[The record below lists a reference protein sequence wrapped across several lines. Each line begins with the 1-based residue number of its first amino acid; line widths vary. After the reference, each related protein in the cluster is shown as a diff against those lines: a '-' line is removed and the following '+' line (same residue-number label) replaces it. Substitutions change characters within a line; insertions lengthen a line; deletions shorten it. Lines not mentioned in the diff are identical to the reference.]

1 MDHADH
7 VRLLRDGVGDARG
20 GTWADVGAG
29 SGAFTLALADLL
41 GPGAR
46 IVAVDRDAGALREA
60 ARAVAA
66 RFPETRLDARVAD
79 LEHPLELPPLDGL
92 IAANSLHFIDPERQT
107 AAVGRLA
114 AYLRPAGRFLVV
126 EYDTDEGN
134 PWVPHPFSFLTW
146 ARIAVSAGLTS
157 PVRIGRVPSRFL
169 GAIYAA
175 VCERPAGSAD
185 GTGAH
190 GTGVDDVRGF
200 SSGAN
205 VRLTDHLHARPMLT
219 DTTAPTPTAPAD
231 DAGGDDPVAPTP
243 IPGAS
248 NAWLFPEGAL
258 LQAGR
263 HVLKR
268 LGGGER
274 FEAYVAWDDRLH
286 AAIVAKVLRPH
297 LLDDAR
303 AKRALQRE
311 ADALMRLQHPDL
323 VRSFGA
329 VIDGP
334 VPHLVL
340 EFLDGPRLS
349 TLVRRYG
356 PLSPEQSILLA
367 RRLASVL
374 AYLANEDWVHLDVK
388 PRNVVVTATPR
399 LIDLSIARPVEAA
412 RGRTGIGTDIYMAP
426 EQADPARADLI
437 GPPADVWGLGA
448 TVYEAVTGTAA
459 FPRVA
464 GGPKHPQLTSRPA
477 PMPDRVPRPM
487 VEILMACLAERPA
500 DRPTAAEIDDLLEPL
515 SDWASKSS
523 RRLR

>member
-7 VRLLRDGVGDARG
+7 VRLLRDGVGDVRG
-20 GTWADVGAG
+20 GTWADLGAG
-29 SGAFTLALADLL
+29 RGAFTLALADLL

-46 IVAVDRDAGALREA
+46 IVAVDRDADALREA
-60 ARAVAA
+60 ARTVGA
-66 RFPETRLDARVAD
+66 RFPATRLETLVAD
-79 LEHPLELPPLDGL
+79 LEHPLQLPRLDGL
-92 IAANSLHFIDPERQT
+92 VAANSLHFIASERQV
-107 AAVGRLA
+107 AAVRRLA
-114 AYLRPAGRFLVV
+114 ASLRPAGRFLVV
-126 EYDTDEGN
+126 EYDTDHGN
-134 PWVPHPFSFLTW
+134 PWVPHPFSFETW
-146 ARIAVSAGLTS
+146 SRLAVSAGLTT
-157 PVRIGRVPSRFL
+157 PIRIGRVPSRFL

-175 VCERPAGSAD
+175 ASERPAACAN
-185 GTGAH
+185 GTA
-190 GTGVDDVRGF
+190 VDDVRGF
-200 SSGAN
+200 SSGAK
-205 VRLTDHLHARPMLT
+205 VRLSDDPHARAMLT

-231 DAGGDDPVAPTP
+231 DAAAVDPIAPTP

-258 LQAGR
+258 LQEGR

-334 VPHLVL
+334 VPHLGL

-374 AYLANEDWVHLDVK
+374 AYLATEGWVHLDVK

-399 LIDLSIARPVEAA
+399 LIDLSIARPIEAA

-448 TVYEAVTGTAA
+448 TVYEAVTGTPA

-464 GGPKHPQLTSRPA
+464 GGPKHPQLTSRPGR
-477 PMPDRVPRPM
+477 MPDRVPRPM
-487 VEILMACLAERPA
+487 AEVLMACLAERPS
-500 DRPTAAEIDDLLEPL
+500 DRPTATEIDDLLEPL